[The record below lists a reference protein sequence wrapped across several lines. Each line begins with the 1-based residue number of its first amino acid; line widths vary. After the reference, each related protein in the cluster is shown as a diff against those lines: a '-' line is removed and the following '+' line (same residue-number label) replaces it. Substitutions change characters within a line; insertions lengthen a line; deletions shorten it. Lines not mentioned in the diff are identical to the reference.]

1 MDVDDVTQIAVY
13 IRGCYSK
20 FSTEELLELIP
31 MHVVTTG
38 EDIFCKV
45 ESLFQKFN
53 CHWMC
58 LVTDGAPVLWGC

>member
-1 MDVDDVTQIAVY
+1 LFNLSKHSIGVVESMDVDGVAQIAVY

-45 ESLFQKFN
+45 ERLFQKCN
-53 CHWMC
+53 CH
-58 LVTDGAPVLWGC
+58 